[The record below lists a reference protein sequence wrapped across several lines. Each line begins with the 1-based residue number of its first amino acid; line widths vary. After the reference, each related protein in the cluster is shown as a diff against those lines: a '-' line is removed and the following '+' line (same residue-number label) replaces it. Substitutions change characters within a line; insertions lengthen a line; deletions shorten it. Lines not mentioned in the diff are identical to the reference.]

1 MPKWLSRV
9 AVRGERAARWASV
22 RGLACAGTAAQNRT
36 ATRGA
41 GARRTEVRGESHMDG
56 PRWCPERTEAA
67 TRFAGARKGSAAAWA
82 IRRQPRAAQK
92 SSLWVGCSRQA
103 ARERSYIRVV
113 SLEAWR
119 AASWTAASGTPRSSR
134 RVTKVWRRRCGLTP
148 STWSSPSPTRPA
160 CLRELAEQAVDRLAV
175 VGDARGGRAGA
186 QPAAVL
192 AAEDRALG
200 ARADGLED
208 RALGAVVERDVD
220 VLAALAAHDQR
231 VAAAGL
237 AVQVLD
243 VGRAQ
248 LGHAQAVEQQQADHR
263 LGLVAALGGD
273 RQQPPHLVVG
283 DGAAA
288 GLAPQ
293 LRALDAG
300 RGRAGDDA
308 ALGEVVVEGAHR
320 GELARDRRG
329 CITRAAVGGGLAV
342 GPDQLGQPVAVAV
355 DVRAA
360 DVARVLVAA
369 GQPGQE
375 DREVAGVARAR
386 QRRQLRREEVVEQV
400 GELVVGGEGDGVR
413 GHEHRIPRRGGDS
426 FRIILQNRD
435 SDQ

>member
-1 MPKWLSRV
+1 M
-9 AVRGERAARWASV
+9 
-22 RGLACAGTAAQNRT
+22 
-36 ATRGA
+36 
-41 GARRTEVRGESHMDG
+41 
-56 PRWCPERTEAA
+56 
-67 TRFAGARKGSAAAWA
+67 
-82 IRRQPRAAQK
+82 
-92 SSLWVGCSRQA
+92 
-103 ARERSYIRVV
+103 RVV

-134 RVTKVWRRRCGLTP
+134 SVTKVWRRRCGLTP

-175 VGDARGGRAGA
+175 VGDAGGGRAGA
-186 QPAAVL
+186 QPAPVL

-208 RALGAVVERDVD
+208 RALGAVVEGDVD

-243 VGRAQ
+243 VGRAE

-273 RQQPPHLVVG
+273 GEQPAHLVVG

-308 ALGEVVVEGAHR
+308 ALGQVVVEGAHG

-329 CITRAAVGGGLAV
+329 CITRRGRWRRACRRDRSARPASCGSGRCPGG
-342 GPDQLGQPVAVAV
+342 
-355 DVRAA
+355 
-360 DVARVLVAA
+360 
-369 GQPGQE
+369 
-375 DREVAGVARAR
+375 
-386 QRRQLRREEVVEQV
+386 
-400 GELVVGGEGDGVR
+400 
-413 GHEHRIPRRGGDS
+413 
-426 FRIILQNRD
+426 
-435 SDQ
+435 